1 MKHKHSHENEEFEAH
16 QENDINKIED
26 AAIPADL
33 QNYSKLKLMFADVP
47 E

>member
-1 MKHKHSHENEEFEAH
+1 MKYKDTHENEKSDKH
-16 QENDINKIED
+16 QKNDINKIEN

-33 QNYSKLKLMFADVP
+33 ENYSKLKLMFADVP